1 MVDRCWCGGGTP
13 PGVDAYFFRC
23 MTTCGS
29 SVSFFRAGFLALFN
43 MRSSC
48 QRHRQR
54 GGGCGGCGG
63 CWSCWSCGGC
73 WGCGRSSRS
82 SRAADTHL
90 SGLVHLADHGADH
103 VVGVV
108 DERASVSVA
117 PPLAVQGFPPRQH
130 DVKVRHE
137 AAAADKHLRQ
147 SQHQPLRS
155 SDVGPE
161 ESLDPGGDSL
171 LTAAL
176 QALVRV

>member
-1 MVDRCWCGGGTP
+1 
-13 PGVDAYFFRC
+13 

-29 SVSFFRAGFLALFN
+29 RVSFFKAGFLWLFN

-48 QRHRQR
+48 QRHPSERP
-54 GGGCGGCGG
+54 GAAGAAGAAAA
-63 CWSCWSCGGC
+63 
-73 WGCGRSSRS
+73 
-82 SRAADTHL
+82 AADTHL

-103 VVGVV
+103 VVSVV
-108 DERASVSVA
+108 DEGPSVSVA
-117 PPLAVQGFPPRQH
+117 SPLAVHGFPPRQH

-137 AAAADKHLRQ
+137 AAAADKHLHQ
-147 SQHQPLRS
+147 SPPTTSVRS

-161 ESLDPGGDSL
+161 ETLEPGCYSL